1 MLLEDIQK
9 SISDMDELKQLEQA
23 ARDSQKQEN
32 ADKLFTAAVN
42 DNHNIVISLNEARNY
57 LSFKPSE
64 ELKRQIKNMFAALQE
79 CISAGLVQE
88 SKAKALSS
96 TIKALKDSIN
106 EEWKT
111 FYAGIADGRIIK
123 LTTVQSITPDK
134 TKTGYVLTKIKNG
147 AKLHYGD
154 DGNLRLFAAGIKEAD
169 DILESLELTDEI
181 LRFLDKV
188 SEGRATI
195 MDLTEAVEIWI
206 REEQLSMKFSICF
219 EA

>member
-1 MLLEDIQK
+1 
-9 SISDMDELKQLEQA
+9 MDELKQLEQA

-134 TKTGYVLTKIKNG
+134 NKTRFVLTKIKNG
-147 AKLHYGD
+147 AKLDFGD
-154 DGNLRLFAAGIKEAD
+154 NGNLKLFAAGIKEAD
-169 DILESLELTDEI
+169 TILESLELTDEI
-181 LRFLDKV
+181 LSFLDKV
-188 SEGRATI
+188 SEGCATI
-195 MDLTEAVEIWI
+195 MDLTEAVEKWI
-206 REEQLSMKFSICF
+206 KDEKLATKFLLRFDS
-219 EA
+219 